1 MAKTIVHT
9 VKKGEN
15 LDKIAKTYGIKSFK
29 SIYDDPVNA
38 KFRRQRKNPDL
49 IQPGDKII
57 IPDFALTKEKRKSLA
72 TLIATIEERI
82 GRMETLK
89 KEQQKTTA
97 QLAGE
102 IRKGQRDFKK
112 TSNAVDGAAL
122 VLNILGSVAKI
133 TVKGAKMSG
142 KMSASE
148 VSKMNKDML
157 KEVGSMKLSAVEPAL
172 QAGAQKMADSTQKAV
187 AVAGIGLDSFFNLT
201 SPSFWGKT
209 YMKARQ
215 EGLFKKLA
223 AGKFGEGWD
232 AWSKAVTWDPDKAF
246 DKMVSDMQAQSNRI
260 VKAVDDSIRADAAL
274 LKQLKDVAK
283 R

>member
-1 MAKTIVHT
+1 MAKTTVHT

-15 LDKIAKTYGIKSFK
+15 LDKIAKSYGIKNFK
-29 SIYDDPVNA
+29 AIYDDPVNA

-57 IPDFALTKEKRKSLA
+57 IPNFALTKEKRKSLSS
-72 TLIATIEERI
+72 LIATIEERI
-82 GRMETLK
+82 KRMETLK

-97 QLAGE
+97 TLASE
-102 IRKGQRDFKK
+102 IKKGQRDFKK
-112 TSNAVDGAAL
+112 TANAVDGAAL

-133 TVKGAKMSG
+133 TVKGAKMST

-157 KEVGSMKLSAVEPAL
+157 KEVGSMNLSAVEPAL
-172 QAGAQKMADSTQKAV
+172 QAGAQKMADSTQKAIGYAGV
-187 AVAGIGLDSFFNLT
+187 ALDSFFNLT

-215 EGLFKKLA
+215 EGLFKKIA
-223 AGKFGEGWD
+223 AGKFGDGWD
-232 AWSKAVTWDPDKAF
+232 AWSKAVTWDPDKEF

-260 VKAVDDSIRADAAL
+260 VKAIDESNAADQAL